1 MNAVELLLA
10 SMGEQ
15 PLAEH
20 QRAVAA
26 VEAMLPLE
34 RYAEVCAAIWHYR
47 PEQESEVL
55 ARLGVDGARW
65 GDIDARWTDA
75 LQCRGYSLDEPLAL
89 RFTRVFMRKRG
100 ELREKSPGI
109 RKLGPLPIV
118 PLSPP
123 PPVETGPT
131 IAEAAPAPPSPTDTP
146 TFMRAEAARA
156 EAPRPFAR
164 SLSGQPAAPSLV
176 VAPPALIPSPV
187 ALSPPTPGPPSP
199 ALSAMA
205 SETAA
210 IDVSLLLKQAV
221 PFDPQAPSTL
231 PEPGPEVKLPD
242 PRAGY
247 SDETTEFNF
256 SDILKMGAPV
266 PFAVKPPQ
274 ETTDLS
280 AVESPSQLRRLVR
293 FDPQTGAPLALPR
306 WEHLP
311 ATTTKK

>member
-1 MNAVELLLA
+1 MNAVELFLA

-20 QRAVAA
+20 ERAVAA

-55 ARLGVDGARW
+55 ARLGVDGVRW

-89 RFTRVFMRKRG
+89 RFTRAFMRKRG
-100 ELREKSPGI
+100 ELREKSPRI

-118 PLSPP
+118 PLSPL

-131 IAEAAPAPPSPTDTP
+131 IAEAAPDPRSPTDTP

-156 EAPRPFAR
+156 EAPRP
-164 SLSGQPAAPSLV
+164 SSGPPAAPSLV
-176 VAPPALIPSPV
+176 VAPPTLIPSPL
-187 ALSPPTPGPPSP
+187 ALRAPTSGPPSP
-199 ALSAMA
+199 AISAMA

-221 PFDPQAPSTL
+221 PFDPHASSTL
-231 PEPGPEVKLPD
+231 PEPGLAVKLPD

-266 PFAVKPPQ
+266 PFAAKPPPQ
-274 ETTDLS
+274 ETADLPG
-280 AVESPSQLRRLVR
+280 VESPSQLRRLVR

-306 WEHLP
+306 WEDLP